1 MAVHVIY
8 LNIFGMNHKMKIRV
22 ATNCP
27 EDMNAHAEAT
37 FPEECCGAMLGIEH
51 DDGTREITKI
61 IRVDNTKGENRERRF
76 LIDPRALLNAEKVA
90 KEHGLEH
97 LGIYHSHPNH
107 PSQASEFDRV
117 HAMPFWSYLIIS
129 CMDGKAARV
138 QSWRL
143 REDRSAFDEEELI
156 PTH

>member
-1 MAVHVIY
+1 
-8 LNIFGMNHKMKIRV
+8 
-22 ATNCP
+22 
-27 EDMNAHAEAT
+27 MNAHAEET
-37 FPEECCGAMLGIEH
+37 FPEECCGAMLGLEH
-51 DDGTREITKI
+51 EDGSRDITEI
-61 IRVDNTKGENRERRF
+61 IRVENTKGENRERRF

-90 KEHGLEH
+90 KEKGLDV

-129 CMDGKAARV
+129 CIEGKADAI

-143 REDRSAFDEEELI
+143 KEDRSAFDEEELI
-156 PTH
+156 TTH

>member
-1 MAVHVIY
+1 MVARVTY
-8 LNIFGMNHKMKIRV
+8 LNISGMNHKMKIRV
-22 ATNCP
+22 AADCQKN
-27 EDMNAHAEAT
+27 MNTHAEAT
-37 FPEECCGAMLGIEH
+37 FPEECCGAMLGIERN
-51 DDGTREITKI
+51 DGTREISEI

-90 KEHGLEH
+90 KEKGLDV

-107 PSQASEFDRV
+107 PSQASEFDRI

-156 PTH
+156 PAH